1 MRHPQNTAQDDQTL
15 SSRGAGP
22 NACGSSSRAAAER
35 AAAEYGGPNRRLG
48 EAERRKNTLD
58 RRNED
63 RIAEEMLP
71 RRNPDVPERRLAS
84 ISAS

>member
-1 MRHPQNTAQDDQTL
+1 MRHPQNTAQDDQSL

-22 NACGSSSRAAAER
+22 NACGSSSR

-71 RRNPDVPERRLAS
+71 RRNPDVPERRLAA